1 MAELDARRAEFLE
14 QKEFFEL
21 HQAAVCLQSNLR
33 GTRLVVSVWGDEPYD
48 ANDFIKIILWSPERS
63 FICYIQ
69 IAVDGI
75 WKVCPRVGGPIQFLA
90 LMSQWLCMGN
100 VPMHVTSMKIV
111 LKDAAIAF
119 LDFMVMIAVNIPS
132 PATALAI
139 ASVSQIEFVN
149 VKLATLA
156 LTVPSII
163 C

>member
-1 MAELDARRAEFLE
+1 
-14 QKEFFEL
+14 
-21 HQAAVCLQSNLR
+21 
-33 GTRLVVSVWGDEPYD
+33 
-48 ANDFIKIILWSPERS
+48 
-63 FICYIQ
+63 
-69 IAVDGI
+69 
-75 WKVCPRVGGPIQFLA
+75 
-90 LMSQWLCMGN
+90 MGN